1 MPSSTAKDK
10 FERACVEHYA
20 KRTERR
26 GQERLVEKIHAELE
40 RKDTEVKATRDATKK
55 HKHKYEDM
63 KAQNAAYED
72 MEEQKRMFRTTF
84 KLFKARKDDYTTLL
98 TERDAMQTKLR
109 ELEAEEEVCKCAAEA
124 SVTPDMVNESEL
136 EAFDLEIDLEILMSD
151 VARTA
156 RQAARNR
163 CCVLRLAAMEQRQY
177 GLLSQT
183 STHPRAPGTGSLM
196 QPVSPARTPT
206 PSPTP
211 SQAAGTAA
219 LKRYI
224 QSSCPEPEPEPEPET
239 EPKPEPETDPKPE
252 PVICSICHDECKDK
266 PISCGHHFHAD
277 CILGWTMR
285 GKKECPYCRQK
296 IIPTSFT
303 QHLS

>member
-1 MPSSTAKDK
+1 MPSSTAKDN
-10 FERACVEHYA
+10 FERACAEFVA

-26 GQERLVEKIHAELE
+26 GQERLVEKIQAELE
-40 RKDTEVKATRDATKK
+40 RKDTEVKKAQARVQKNK
-55 HKHKYEDM
+55 QKYEDM
-63 KAQNAAYED
+63 KARNTICED
-72 MEEQKRMFRTTF
+72 MEDQKRVFENAI
-84 KLFKARKDDYTTLL
+84 KLLQARQAKYTTIL
-98 TERDAMQTKLR
+98 RSVMQHRQKLR
-109 ELEAEEEVCKCAAEA
+109 ELETEETVCEHAAEA
-124 SVTPDMVNESEL
+124 SATGDMFSESEI
-136 EAFDLEIDLEILMSD
+136 EAFELEIDLDI
-151 VARTA
+151 
-156 RQAARNR
+156 
-163 CCVLRLAAMEQRQY
+163 AAMEKGQY

-183 STHPRAPGTGSLM
+183 SGTGSLI

-224 QSSCPEPEPEPEPET
+224 QSSCPEPKPET